1 METPIQELIKQLEDL
16 RDSIPD
22 EDAMYRGGV
31 INAIRL
37 AEGMLEK
44 EEKFHLNLLIAYN
57 EELNQ
62 HILDSQNILEES
74 DVDEFLNN
82 KNK

>member
-1 METPIQELIKQLEDL
+1 MKTPIQELIEQLKDL

-31 INAIRL
+31 INSIRL

-44 EEKFHLNLLIAYN
+44 DK
-57 EELNQ
+57 EELKSEV
-62 HILDSQNILEES
+62 IDALLDSIDSNNQVSIPTFSIML
-74 DVDEFLNN
+74 DELFQ
-82 KNK
+82 

>member
-1 METPIQELIKQLEDL
+1 
-16 RDSIPD
+16 
-22 EDAMYRGGV
+22 MYRGGV

-44 EEKFHLNLLIAYN
+44 EREVIENAYWKGLEQWDSEDSAEDYYN
-57 EELNQ
+57 ET
-62 HILDSQNILEES
+62 
-74 DVDEFLNN
+74 F

>member
-1 METPIQELIKQLEDL
+1 MKTPIQELIKQLEDL

-37 AEGMLEK
+37 AEGMVNKEK
-44 EEKFHLNLLIAYN
+44 EELKGEIIDAL
-57 EELNQ
+57 
-62 HILDSQNILEES
+62 LDSIDSNNQVSMPTFSIML
-74 DVDEFLNN
+74 DELFQ
-82 KNK
+82 

>member
-1 METPIQELIKQLEDL
+1 MKTPIQELIVKLEDL
-16 RDSIPD
+16 RDTIPD

-37 AEGMLEK
+37 AEGIIE
-44 EEKFHLNLLIAYN
+44 EEKSFIKSIYNRNISSLDLDMQQQFEEDWAEDYYN
-57 EELNQ
+57 ET
-62 HILDSQNILEES
+62 
-74 DVDEFLNN
+74 F

>member
-1 METPIQELIKQLEDL
+1 MRTPIQELIVKLEDL

-37 AEGMLEK
+37 AEGMLER
-44 EEKFHLNLLIAYN
+44 EKDVFQGVLGKLEYETRLG
-57 EELNQ
+57 
-62 HILDSQNILEES
+62 ILDRYH
-74 DVDEFLNN
+74 N
-82 KNK
+82 KQ

>member
-1 METPIQELIKQLEDL
+1 METPIEELIVKLEDL

-22 EDAMYRGGV
+22 SDAMYRGGV

-37 AEGMLEK
+37 AEDMIEK
-44 EEKFHLNLLIAYN
+44 EKKVISNSYWEGCIQWDSEDDAEDYYN
-57 EELNQ
+57 RT
-62 HILDSQNILEES
+62 
-74 DVDEFLNN
+74 F

>member
-1 METPIQELIKQLEDL
+1 MKTPIRELIGKLEDL

-22 EDAMYRGGV
+22 SDAMYRGGV

-37 AEGMLEK
+37 AEDMIEK
-44 EEKFHLNLLIAYN
+44 DKSVITNAYN
-57 EELNQ
+57 
-62 HILDSQNILEES
+62 DGWLEFHSIEQ
-74 DVDEFLNN
+74 DAEKYYNDTF

>member
-1 METPIQELIKQLEDL
+1 METPIRELIVKLEGL

-37 AEGMLEK
+37 GEEIEIYRLTNEK
-44 EEKFHLNLLIAYN
+44 IKR
-57 EELNQ
+57 
-62 HILDSQNILEES
+62 
-74 DVDEFLNN
+74 N
-82 KNK
+82 K

>member
-1 METPIQELIKQLEDL
+1 MTNWTTEQLIVKLEDL

-22 EDAMYRGGV
+22 SDAMYRGGV

-37 AEGMLEK
+37 AK
-44 EEKFHLNLLIAYN
+44 DI
-57 EELNQ
+57 
-62 HILDSQNILEES
+62 I
-74 DVDEFLNN
+74 

>member
-1 METPIQELIKQLEDL
+1 MKTPIQELIEQLKDL

-22 EDAMYRGGV
+22 KDAMYRGGV
-31 INAIRL
+31 INSIRL

-44 EEKFHLNLLIAYN
+44 EKEVIENAYWKGLEQWDSEDSAEDYYN
-57 EELNQ
+57 ET
-62 HILDSQNILEES
+62 
-74 DVDEFLNN
+74 F

>member
-1 METPIQELIKQLEDL
+1 METPIQELIVKLEDL

-44 EEKFHLNLLIAYN
+44 EK
-57 EELNQ
+57 EELKSE
-62 HILDSQNILEES
+62 IIDALLDSIDSNNQVSIPTFSIML
-74 DVDEFLNN
+74 DELFQ
-82 KNK
+82 

>member
-1 METPIQELIKQLEDL
+1 MRTPIQELIVKLKDL

-22 EDAMYRGGV
+22 EDAMYRAGV

-44 EEKFHLNLLIAYN
+44 EAIVTGKKILLEI
-57 EELNQ
+57 
-62 HILDSQNILEES
+62 
-74 DVDEFLNN
+74 F

>member
-31 INAIRL
+31 INSIRL
-37 AEGMLEK
+37 AEGMVSKEK
-44 EEKFHLNLLIAYN
+44 SFIKSIYNRNISSLDLDMQQQFEEDWAEDYYN
-57 EELNQ
+57 ET
-62 HILDSQNILEES
+62 
-74 DVDEFLNN
+74 F